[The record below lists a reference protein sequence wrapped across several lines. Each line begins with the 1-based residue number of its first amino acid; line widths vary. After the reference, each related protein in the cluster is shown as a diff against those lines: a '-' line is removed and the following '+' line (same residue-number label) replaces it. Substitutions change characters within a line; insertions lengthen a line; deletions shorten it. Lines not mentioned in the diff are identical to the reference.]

1 MELTHKIKLCQTY
14 NQLLLKSQNKT
25 LNIDLEQSKYI
36 LTISKEIIDF
46 IISKI
51 ENYQTK
57 NFSRLSSETSED
69 DTLVES
75 VVYNT
80 STILYK
86 ILDLYYFIKEK
97 EK

>member
-57 NFSRLSSETSED
+57 NFSRLSSETPED